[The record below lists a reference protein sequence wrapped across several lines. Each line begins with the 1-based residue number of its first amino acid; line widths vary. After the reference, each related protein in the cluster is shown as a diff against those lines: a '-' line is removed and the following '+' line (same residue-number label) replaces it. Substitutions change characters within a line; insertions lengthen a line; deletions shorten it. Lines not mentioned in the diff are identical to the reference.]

1 MVSDGQSFN
10 NRLGVVQQSFKYR
23 STIV

>member
-1 MVSDGQSFN
+1 
-10 NRLGVVQQSFKYR
+10 VVQQSFKYR